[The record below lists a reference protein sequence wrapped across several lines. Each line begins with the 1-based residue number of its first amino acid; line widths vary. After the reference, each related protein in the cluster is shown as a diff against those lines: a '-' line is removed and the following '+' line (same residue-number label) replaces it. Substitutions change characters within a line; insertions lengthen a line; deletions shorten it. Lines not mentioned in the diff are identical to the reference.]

1 MRISGNRYNRME
13 FAGAFG
19 DLGTLIPFVV
29 GYITINKMD
38 PLGILLAF
46 GIFKIFAGLYF
57 KTPMPI
63 QPMKAIGGTAI
74 ANPELISHG
83 MIWGSGI
90 FTGILWLIMGL
101 SGAIDI
107 LARITKKPV
116 VIGIMLGLGFSF
128 IYDGIR
134 MISTEPIIGIIGVVI
149 TFLFLTSTRFPAMLL
164 LLLFGIAVS
173 FIRSPELFS
182 ELIKTGIHLRL
193 PEFGVLNI
201 DKEGMING
209 IWMLGLPQ
217 IPLTLGN
224 AIIAITAENNRLFPN
239 KKVKERTIAIDH
251 GFMNIFSTAI
261 GGIPLC
267 HGAGGMAGH
276 VRFGAKTGGALVI
289 LGVML
294 VIIGLLFSDSVAV
307 LFKLF
312 PAGILGVIL
321 CFAGLELSSVA
332 KGIGWGKEDAYV
344 MLATAG
350 ISLWNI
356 GVGFIVGL
364 ILYYAIKYKIVKV

>member
-1 MRISGNRYNRME
+1 MKISGNKYNRME

-19 DLGTLIPFVV
+19 DLGTFIPFVV

-38 PLGILLAF
+38 PLGILLSF
-46 GIFKIFAGLYF
+46 GLFKIFAGLYF

-63 QPMKAIGGTAI
+63 QPMKAIGGAAI
-74 ANPELISHG
+74 ANPELVTHG

-90 FTGILWLIMGL
+90 FTGLLWLIMGL

-116 VIGIMLGLGFSF
+116 VIGIMLGLGLSF
-128 IYDGIR
+128 IYDGIK
-134 MISTEPIIGIIGVVI
+134 MIAAEPIIGIIGVVI
-149 TFLFLTSTRFPAMLL
+149 TFLFLTNTRFPAMLL
-164 LLLFGIAVS
+164 LLLFGIIIS
-173 FIRSPELFS
+173 FIRAPELFS
-182 ELIKTGIHLRL
+182 ELIKTGMHLRL
-193 PEFGVLNI
+193 PEFGILNI
-201 DKEGMING
+201 DREGMING
-209 IWMLGLPQ
+209 ILMLGIPQ

-261 GGIPLC
+261 GGVPLC

-294 VIIGLLFSDSVAV
+294 VIIGLFFSDSVAV
-307 LFKLF
+307 LFKIF

-321 CFAGLELSSVA
+321 CFAGLELASVA
-332 KGIGWGKEDAYV
+332 KGIGWEKEDAYV

-356 GVGFIVGL
+356 GVGFLAGL
-364 ILYYAIKYKIVKV
+364 ILYYAIKYRVVKV

>member
-1 MRISGNRYNRME
+1 
-13 FAGAFG
+13 
-19 DLGTLIPFVV
+19 
-29 GYITINKMD
+29 
-38 PLGILLAF
+38 
-46 GIFKIFAGLYF
+46 
-57 KTPMPI
+57 
-63 QPMKAIGGTAI
+63 
-74 ANPELISHG
+74 

-90 FTGILWLIMGL
+90 FTGLLWLIMGL

-128 IYDGIR
+128 IYDGIK
-134 MISTEPIIGIIGVVI
+134 MIAAEPIIGIIGVVI
-149 TFLFLTSTRFPAMLL
+149 TFLFLTNTRFPAMLL

-173 FIRSPELFS
+173 FIRNPELFS
-182 ELIKTGIHLRL
+182 ELMKTGMHLRL
-193 PEFGVLNI
+193 PEFGILNI
-201 DKEGMING
+201 DREGMIKG
-209 IWMLGLPQ
+209 ILMLGIPQ

-224 AIIAITAENNRLFPN
+224 AIIAITAENNRLFP
-239 KKVKERTIAIDH
+239 KRKVKERTIAIDH
-251 GFMNIFSTAI
+251 GFMNIFSTTI
-261 GGIPLC
+261 GGVPLC

-294 VIIGLLFSDSVAV
+294 VIIGLFFSDSVAV
-307 LFKLF
+307 LFNIF

-321 CFAGLELSSVA
+321 CFAGLELASVA
-332 KGIGWGKEDAYV
+332 KGIGWEKEDAYV

-356 GVGFIVGL
+356 GVGFLAGL
-364 ILYYAIKYKIVKV
+364 ILYYAIKYRIVKV

>member
-1 MRISGNRYNRME
+1 MRLSGNKYNRME

-19 DLGTLIPFVV
+19 DLGTFIPFVV

-38 PLGILLAF
+38 PLGILLSF
-46 GIFKIFAGLYF
+46 GLFKIFAGLYF

-63 QPMKAIGGTAI
+63 QPMKAIGGAAI
-74 ANPELISHG
+74 ANPELVTHG

-90 FTGILWLIMGL
+90 FTGLLWLIMGL

-128 IYDGIR
+128 IYDGIK
-134 MISTEPIIGIIGVVI
+134 MIAAEPIIGIIGVVI
-149 TFLFLTSTRFPAMLL
+149 TFLFLTNTRFPAMLL

-173 FIRSPELFS
+173 FIRNPELFS
-182 ELIKTGIHLRL
+182 ELMKTGMHLRL
-193 PEFGVLNI
+193 PEFGILNI
-201 DKEGMING
+201 DREGMIKG
-209 IWMLGLPQ
+209 ILMLGIPQ

-224 AIIAITAENNRLFPN
+224 AIIAITAENNRLFP
-239 KKVKERTIAIDH
+239 KRKVKERTIAIDH
-251 GFMNIFSTAI
+251 GFMNIFSTTI
-261 GGIPLC
+261 GGVPLC

-294 VIIGLLFSDSVAV
+294 VIIGLFFSDSVAV
-307 LFKLF
+307 LFNIF

-321 CFAGLELSSVA
+321 CFAGLELASVA
-332 KGIGWGKEDAYV
+332 KGIGWEKEDAYV

-356 GVGFIVGL
+356 GVGFLAGL
-364 ILYYAIKYKIVKV
+364 ILYYAIKYRIVKV

>member
-1 MRISGNRYNRME
+1 MRLSGNKYNRME

-19 DLGTLIPFVV
+19 DLGTFIPFVV

-38 PLGILLAF
+38 PLGILLSF
-46 GIFKIFAGLYF
+46 GLFKIFAGLYF

-74 ANPELISHG
+74 ANPELITHG

-90 FTGILWLIMGL
+90 FTGLLWLIMGI

-107 LARITKKPV
+107 FARIAKKPV

-128 IYDGIR
+128 IYDGIK
-134 MISTEPIIGIIGVVI
+134 MIAVEPIIGIIGAVI
-149 TFLFLTSTRFPAMLL
+149 TFLFLTNTRFPAMLL

-173 FIRSPELFS
+173 FIQNPELFS
-182 ELIKTGIHLRL
+182 ELMKTGVHLRL

-201 DKEGMING
+201 DREGIING

-261 GGIPLC
+261 GGVPLC

-289 LGVML
+289 LGVLL
-294 VIIGLLFSDSVAV
+294 VIISLFFSDSVAV
-307 LFKLF
+307 LFKIF

-321 CFAGLELSSVA
+321 CFAGLELASVA
-332 KGIGWGKEDAYV
+332 KGIGWEREDAYV

-356 GVGFIVGL
+356 GVGFLVGL
-364 ILYYAIKYKIVKV
+364 ILYYAIKYKVVKV